1 MTKRTIAFVINPV
14 AGMGGRVGLKGTD
27 GMVDRARELGA
38 SEVSPERARKAVD
51 MLFRLVMEN
60 PGLELEVLTAGDPMG
75 LNICK
80 QIQAALETERTGSPE
95 KSVTVR
101 SIYEPDPT
109 TTSMDT
115 TEFCRMARS
124 AGAEMVLFTGG
135 DGTARDVLSGVGEY
149 LPILGVPSGVK
160 MHSGVFTIRPEDAG
174 KAVMAFLDGQA
185 TLETREIMDLD
196 EDHYR
201 AGRIRTRL
209 FGYALVP
216 VTTSVQGCKNIVSS
230 ADEEFERGNI
240 AAGLRE
246 FMEYHPGIYI
256 LGAGSTLKDIGDQLG
271 IRREGPIREAGS
283 REERREEHKE
293 EHEEERREEHGEEHK
308 EEHEEERREE
318 RREEH
323 GEEHGEERGEERE
336 EEREEEHGEERE
348 EEHGEEREKEREEG
362 LLGEG
367 SGVSLTPLGFDILSV
382 RDGIP
387 MALQLDV
394 NEEMILNVLCR
405 VDKNDRYIV
414 ITPIGAQ
421 GFILGRGTQ
430 VISEKVLE
438 NVNPDNIIIVATPG
452 KLAITP
458 VLRVDVGPFNKVL
471 KGFTKVMT
479 GYRRFVLKKI
489 E

>member
-1 MTKRTIAFVINPV
+1 
-14 AGMGGRVGLKGTD
+14 MGGRVGLKGTD

-38 SEVSPERARKAVD
+38 IEVSPERARKAVD
-51 MLFRLVMEN
+51 MLFRLVWDN

-75 LNICK
+75 SNICERV
-80 QIQAALETERTGSPE
+80 QAALETERTGSPE

-135 DGTARDVLSGVGEY
+135 DGTARDVLSGVGED

-209 FGYALVP
+209 FGYALIP
-216 VTTSVQGCKNIVSS
+216 VTTMVQGCKNIVSS

-271 IRREGPIREAGS
+271 IRREGPIRSAGS
-283 REERREEHKE
+283 SKERKEEREGGG
-293 EHEEERREEHGEEHK
+293 ERNEMEWNDDAGRKRKGGEEHGEEHVEGQG
-308 EEHEEERREE
+308 EEHEEGQ
-318 RREEH
+318 
-323 GEEHGEERGEERE
+323 GEEHEEGQGEERE
-336 EEREEEHGEERE
+336 ER
-348 EEHGEEREKEREEG
+348 

-367 SGVSLTPLGFDILSV
+367 SGISLTPLGFDILSV
-382 RDGIP
+382 RDGTPTVI
-387 MALQLDV
+387 QLDV
-394 NEEMILNVLCR
+394 NEEVILNVLCR
-405 VDKNDRYIV
+405 VDKNDRYLV

-430 VISEKVLE
+430 VISEQVLGK
-438 NVNPDNIIIVATPG
+438 VNPDNIIIVATQG
-452 KLAITP
+452 KLSITP

-471 KGFTKVMT
+471 KGFAKVMT

-489 E
+489 D